1 MNLRKKMKTPKHDYE
16 NLGKDLGKLI
26 TEKQMAYG
34 DSYGKS
40 GEVLKQLFPN
50 GIPKESYT
58 DALAI
63 VRIVD
68 KLFRIA
74 TDPTW
79 GDESPW
85 KDIAGYALLRYA
97 DTEGS
102 TNRKNNCQSKVQPIA
117 KFEYKL
123 NESFLPSHEY
133 IERSFY
139 FPLKQDVCDEKVNK
153 PKIKKT
159 CKEGNCK
166 KDYND
171 KIEDKK

>member
-1 MNLRKKMKTPKHDYE
+1 MIKMKTPKHDYE
-16 NLGKDLGKLI
+16 KLGKDLGKLI

-102 TNRKNNCQSKVQPIA
+102 
-117 KFEYKL
+117 
-123 NESFLPSHEY
+123 
-133 IERSFY
+133 
-139 FPLKQDVCDEKVNK
+139 
-153 PKIKKT
+153 
-159 CKEGNCK
+159 CK
-166 KDYND
+166 KEQKPAAEFTYTFGQFPTHISYEQVEKKCKGKSCKKNYND
-171 KIEDKK
+171 GIEGKK

>member
-1 MNLRKKMKTPKHDYE
+1 MKTPKHDYE
-16 NLGKDLGKLI
+16 GLASDLGRLVS
-26 TEKQMAYG
+26 EKQMAYG

-40 GEVLKQLFPN
+40 GEVLKQLFPL
-50 GIPKESYT
+50 GIPLESYT

-97 DTEGS
+97 DTE
-102 TNRKNNCQSKVQPIA
+102 A
-117 KFEYKL
+117 
-123 NESFLPSHEY
+123 
-133 IERSFY
+133 
-139 FPLKQDVCDEKVNK
+139 
-153 PKIKKT
+153 
-159 CKEGNCK
+159 CKETIPDDYFNSRDYHEQQPYECK
-166 KDYND
+166 GRCKP
-171 KIEDKK
+171 

>member
-1 MNLRKKMKTPKHDYE
+1 MKTPKHDYE
-16 NLGKDLGKLI
+16 KLGKDLGKLI

-102 TNRKNNCQSKVQPIA
+102 SKKQPKSLPINNNEPVA
-117 KFEYKL
+117 KFEYRL
-123 NESFLPSHEY
+123 NQSFLPSHEY
-133 IERSFY
+133 LETSFY
-139 FPLKQDVCDEKVNK
+139 TTAPEETDQKSKKQCRGSG
-153 PKIKKT
+153 
-159 CKEGNCK
+159 CKSK

-171 KIEDKK
+171 GIEGKK

>member
-1 MNLRKKMKTPKHDYE
+1 MKTPKHDYE
-16 NLGKDLGKLI
+16 KLGKDLGHLI

-102 TNRKNNCQSKVQPIA
+102 
-117 KFEYKL
+117 
-123 NESFLPSHEY
+123 
-133 IERSFY
+133 
-139 FPLKQDVCDEKVNK
+139 
-153 PKIKKT
+153 
-159 CKEGNCK
+159 CK
-166 KDYND
+166 KEEKKPEYEVTYSYFGDGKSNPIDRAIDLEWTKVPGSDTPPYAYLAQPKTPKKSCKGGGCGSKKNYND
-171 KIEDKK
+171 TSGEKK

>member
-1 MNLRKKMKTPKHDYE
+1 MNSRKKMKTPKHDYE

-102 TNRKNNCQSKVQPIA
+102 CKKEKKVEGYDVTYTFG
-117 KFEYKL
+117 KFPTHISYEDINKTHI
-123 NESFLPSHEY
+123 SHE
-133 IERSFY
+133 
-139 FPLKQDVCDEKVNK
+139 DMNK
-153 PKIKKT
+153 K
-159 CKEGNCK
+159 CKGKSCK

>member
-1 MNLRKKMKTPKHDYE
+1 MKTPKHDYE
-16 NLGKDLGKLI
+16 SLAADLGKLVA
-26 TEKQMAYG
+26 EKQMAYG

-40 GEVLKQLFPN
+40 GEVLKQLFPQ
-50 GIPKESYT
+50 GVPIESYT

-97 DTEGS
+97 DTEYVRRLEEAEYFNGRS
-102 TNRKNNCQSKVQPIA
+102 YYEQEQP
-117 KFEYKL
+117 FECKG
-123 NESFLPSHEY
+123 
-133 IERSFY
+133 
-139 FPLKQDVCDEKVNK
+139 KCK
-153 PKIKKT
+153 P
-159 CKEGNCK
+159 
-166 KDYND
+166 
-171 KIEDKK
+171 

>member
-1 MNLRKKMKTPKHDYE
+1 MKQMKTPKHDYE

-102 TNRKNNCQSKVQPIA
+102 
-117 KFEYKL
+117 
-123 NESFLPSHEY
+123 
-133 IERSFY
+133 
-139 FPLKQDVCDEKVNK
+139 
-153 PKIKKT
+153 
-159 CKEGNCK
+159 CK
-166 KDYND
+166 KEQKQPAAEFTYTFGHFPTHISYDQFEKKCKGKGCKKNYND
-171 KIEDKK
+171 RTEEKK

>member
-1 MNLRKKMKTPKHDYE
+1 MKTPKHDYE

-26 TEKQMAYG
+26 TQKQMAYG

-97 DTEGS
+97 DTEG
-102 TNRKNNCQSKVQPIA
+102 
-117 KFEYKL
+117 
-123 NESFLPSHEY
+123 
-133 IERSFY
+133 
-139 FPLKQDVCDEKVNK
+139 
-153 PKIKKT
+153 
-159 CKEGNCK
+159 NCK
-166 KDYND
+166 KEKKTENYEVTYTFGKFPTHISYGDMNKKFRDKGCKKNYND
-171 KIEDKK
+171 KTEDKK